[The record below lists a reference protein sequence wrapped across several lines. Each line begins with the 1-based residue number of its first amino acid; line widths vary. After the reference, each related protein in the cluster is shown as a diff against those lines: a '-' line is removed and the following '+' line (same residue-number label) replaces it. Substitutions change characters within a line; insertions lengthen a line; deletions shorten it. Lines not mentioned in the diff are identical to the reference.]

1 MDSPAATVVTH
12 SVEANPRNAASVT
25 REPKEGQREHYQ
37 ICTTI
42 QAMLPAMLA
51 QHTQKTASVNS
62 ELEDNTLRITDI
74 SREQYTRKPT

>member
-1 MDSPAATVVTH
+1 MDSPAPAVATH
-12 SVEANPRNAASVT
+12 SVESHPRNAAGVT
-25 REPKEGQREHYQ
+25 RESKERKGEHYQ